1 MNGIIASFGASA
13 CLAFVGALRQARQ
26 NGFNS
31 ESLNSGSGQA
41 PPTLGF
47 SNRRSEASSISQ
59 STIPA

>member
-41 PPTLGF
+41 PATL
-47 SNRRSEASSISQ
+47 RSLNGRSQASSMLQ
-59 STIPA
+59 PA